1 MLSTDN
7 NKPTGKSSQRSRKRS
22 KKAEPNKAAE
32 EQVLKADQVPDQLQD
47 TQEQVSDAEEQV
59 LKADQ
64 LPDQSRDTEEQV
76 GEEINEQVSAPL
88 ASIDSSPAEASAT
101 DIVPVAPVG
110 ATAAV
115 PLDIHAI
122 ANAYGDYTR
131 KSVEQTWA
139 FFEKLAAARSVDEA
153 LKLQTEFVRQAFETF
168 FAESRKF
175 RELHSELARQR
186 VVNFEGFVAKITQT
200 TLVVHATRH

>member
-88 ASIDSSPAEASAT
+88 ASIDSSTADAS
-101 DIVPVAPVG
+101 
-110 ATAAV
+110 
-115 PLDIHAI
+115 
-122 ANAYGDYTR
+122 
-131 KSVEQTWA
+131 
-139 FFEKLAAARSVDEA
+139 
-153 LKLQTEFVRQAFETF
+153 
-168 FAESRKF
+168 
-175 RELHSELARQR
+175 
-186 VVNFEGFVAKITQT
+186 
-200 TLVVHATRH
+200 